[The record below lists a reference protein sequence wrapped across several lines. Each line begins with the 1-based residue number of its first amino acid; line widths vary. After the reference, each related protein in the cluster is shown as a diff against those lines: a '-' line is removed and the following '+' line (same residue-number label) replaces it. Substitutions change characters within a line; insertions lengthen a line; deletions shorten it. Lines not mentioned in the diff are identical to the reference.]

1 MAGGQYLCP
10 VCHQPFEVIGAKK
23 AHVEESHSEAAELY
37 GSGSFSSLEQKQGPC

>member
-37 GSGSFSSLEQKQGPC
+37 LRLDPRRDRVLFV

>member
-23 AHVEESHSEAAELY
+23 AHVGLAAAILPKPTVARIPHANLW
-37 GSGSFSSLEQKQGPC
+37 SKPR